1 MCVVEYG
8 SPGDEGYNPDPL
20 LSEAFGPVLA
30 IVELD
35 YEGSGEDD
43 YLAKTA
49 VPFVNDK
56 DNIFGSLSCSVFTP
70 LSKGKTSDRKGL
82 QSALAA
88 LLYGSIGVNQC
99 NAFGYITIAK
109 GGKWGGHPLEKLG
122 QRGNCHVGDQYG
134 IVGSKHAKAVVYGPS
149 LENSIRFGQLVLLHS
164 FYLRSFYGAYMH
176 S

>member
-35 YEGSGEDD
+35 HEESDEDD

-49 VPFVNDK
+49 PFVNDK

-70 LSKGKTSDRKGL
+70 LSKGKTYDRKGL

-88 LLYGSIGVNQC
+88 LLYGGIGVNQC
-99 NAFGYITIAK
+99 NMIGYVTAVK

-122 QRGNCHVGDQYG
+122 QSGNGHVGDQYG
-134 IVGSKHAKAVVYGPS
+134 IVGSKNAKAVVYGPS
-149 LENSIRFGQLVLLHS
+149 LENKPLFDLAS
-164 FYLRSFYGAYMH
+164 
-176 S
+176 